1 MFIYEKVVPFYD
13 VDSMRVVYH
22 GNYIKYLEEARC
34 AFLEKKNLT
43 YTQMEELG
51 FAFPI
56 VELKVKYIKPSKF
69 NDILEVLVS
78 LDSFDNFLTF
88 KYEIRNKK
96 TKEKICK
103 AETKQMC
110 VDVTKKE
117 SLFEI
122 PQEIVSRLK

>member
-88 KYEIRNKK
+88 KYEITLNTKLERLKLNDKK
-96 TKEKICK
+96 TQGEEKIR
-103 AETKQMC
+103 
-110 VDVTKKE
+110 
-117 SLFEI
+117 I
-122 PQEIVSRLK
+122 PLEYQDILKDN